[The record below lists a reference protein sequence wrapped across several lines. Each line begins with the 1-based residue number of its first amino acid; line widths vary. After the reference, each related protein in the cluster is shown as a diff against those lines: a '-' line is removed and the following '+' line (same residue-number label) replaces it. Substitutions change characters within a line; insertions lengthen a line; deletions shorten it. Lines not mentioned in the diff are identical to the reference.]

1 LLYRQNKPEQAIGFL
16 LEALKINEQLGVTA
30 EIGEVYITIS
40 KVYEQKR
47 DLLQSLHYL
56 KLGSKINNEIFTKEN
71 AGKIAEMNAL
81 YEISEKELLQQEAI
95 SSAQKSQK
103 ETLITG
109 SLIGFLLLFI
119 IVGISTKGN
128 INKRK
133 SNKKLEI
140 QKQQIETKNRDITD
154 SIKYAKR
161 IQSAISPSYSLLKN
175 HLKNSFTLYLPKD
188 IIAGDFYWMDLSPI
202 QKKAKISFFLQL
214 QIVPGTVYLEQ
225 W

>member
-140 QKQQIETKNRDITD
+140 QK
-154 SIKYAKR
+154 
-161 IQSAISPSYSLLKN
+161 
-175 HLKNSFTLYLPKD
+175 
-188 IIAGDFYWMDLSPI
+188 
-202 QKKAKISFFLQL
+202 
-214 QIVPGTVYLEQ
+214 
-225 W
+225 